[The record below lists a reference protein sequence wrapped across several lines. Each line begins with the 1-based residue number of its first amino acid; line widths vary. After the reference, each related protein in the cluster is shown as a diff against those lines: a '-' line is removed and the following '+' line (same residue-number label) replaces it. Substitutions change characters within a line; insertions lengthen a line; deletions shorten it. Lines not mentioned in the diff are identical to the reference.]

1 MNNHLEFSIL
11 CFVCKECLQDAES
24 YIYLSAINTLG
35 ELALNYT
42 EEVLPILIESFNDKE
57 RTTMDRLKVG
67 QVIVYLSKQL
77 NEMAHCY
84 AKPIMNMLFR
94 GSKDEC
100 DLIRVSTLSNLAEFC
115 SVLKFK
121 LNIYITEI
129 MICIEYTLKS
139 DPSIEVKRA
148 CIMFFH
154 LLLNNLDHTSLHAI
168 ESELRNIY
176 SLVKH
181 VYNTTLDD
189 LIQLHAQLALEQLDR
204 IARELLQTMNT
215 LPSEFK
221 MQLQ

>member
-1 MNNHLEFSIL
+1 M
-11 CFVCKECLQDAES
+11 
-24 YIYLSAINTLG
+24 
-35 ELALNYT
+35 
-42 EEVLPILIESFNDKE
+42 LIETFNDKHRSE
-57 RTTMDRLKVG
+57 MDRLKVG

-84 AKPIMNMLFR
+84 AKPIMNMLLR
-94 GSKDEC
+94 ASKDEC
-100 DLIRVSTLSNLAEFC
+100 DLIRVCTLSNLAEFC

-154 LLLNNLDHTSLHAI
+154 LLLNNLDQHSLYAI
-168 ESELRNIY
+168 EGELRNIY
-176 SLVKH
+176 TLLKT

-204 IARELLQTMNT
+204 IAKEILQSMNR
-215 LPSEFK
+215 LPTEIRF
-221 MQLQ
+221 QLN